1 MPKQASDYSLWI
13 KQKAQELGFISCG
26 ISKAEFL
33 EAEAPR
39 LEQWL
44 RENRHGQMGYMER
57 NFDKRLDPTLLVPGA
72 KSVVTL
78 LYNYY
83 SPEEQSDPQ
92 APKISKY
99 AYGQD
104 YHKVLKKKLKTFLN
118 LIREEI
124 GEVQGRCFVDS
135 APVMDKAWAAK
146 SGLGWIGKNTNLIA
160 KQTGSFFFIA
170 ELIIDLELES
180 DLPTTDHCGQCTAC
194 LDACP
199 TEALTAPYQ
208 IDASKCISYFTIEL
222 KEELPQ
228 EYQLKMD
235 NWMFGCDV
243 CQTVCPWNRFAKPHQ
258 EPAFDPHSDLLG
270 MKAQEWKELTEEVF
284 DQLFERSAVK
294 RTQYSGLKRNIKFL
308 KT

>member
-1 MPKQASDYSLWI
+1 MSKQASDYSFWI

-83 SPEEQSDPQ
+83 SPEEQSDPK

-124 GEVQGRCFVDS
+124 GDVQGRCFVDS

-170 ELIIDLELES
+170 ELIIDLELEP
-180 DLPTTDHCGQCTAC
+180 DHPTTDHCGQCTAC

-199 TEALTAPYQ
+199 QRP
-208 IDASKCISYFTIEL
+208 
-222 KEELPQ
+222 
-228 EYQLKMD
+228 
-235 NWMFGCDV
+235 
-243 CQTVCPWNRFAKPHQ
+243 
-258 EPAFDPHSDLLG
+258 
-270 MKAQEWKELTEEVF
+270 
-284 DQLFERSAVK
+284 
-294 RTQYSGLKRNIKFL
+294 
-308 KT
+308 